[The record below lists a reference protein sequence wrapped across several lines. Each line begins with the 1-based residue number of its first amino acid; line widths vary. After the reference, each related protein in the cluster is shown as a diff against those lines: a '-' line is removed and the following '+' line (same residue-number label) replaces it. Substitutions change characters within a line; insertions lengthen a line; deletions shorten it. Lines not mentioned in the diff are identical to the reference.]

1 MKTRYF
7 VNGKEVTLEELDE
20 MACGLKSGEKICLS
34 HVFENEIYVEM
45 ELS

>member
-7 VNGKEVTLEELDE
+7 VNDQEVTLEELDE
-20 MACGLKSGEKICLS
+20 LACGLKAGEKICLS
-34 HVFENEIYVEM
+34 HVFENEIYFEM